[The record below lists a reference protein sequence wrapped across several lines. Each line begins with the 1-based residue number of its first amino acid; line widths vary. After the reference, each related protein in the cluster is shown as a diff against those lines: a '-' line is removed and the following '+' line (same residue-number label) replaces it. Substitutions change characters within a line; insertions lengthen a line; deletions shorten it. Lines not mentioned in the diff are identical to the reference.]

1 MRPTECVKYDRRG
14 LEIDHYFGCAESEMF
29 IKTEAPLLLI
39 EKGGLEVKSG
49 SEKVT
54 IENIAGV
61 YDRKKDDGTT
71 TAISGAILGFH
82 ARSNP
87 GEVYDFK
94 ICLSSKTK
102 IEKKQ
107 GNSDSLIVKLKP
119 GKLNKEQIAF
129 KDKDKTIWLSVFEVK
144 TELEISVPADAYEVH
159 SGSHPGL
166 QILHIHHG
174 LIKGITQMSIP
185 ATNEKNSLQV
195 IEMGDPTA
203 GK

>member
-14 LEIDHYFGCAESEMF
+14 LEIDSYFGCAESEMF
-29 IKTEAPLLLI
+29 VKTETPLLLI
-39 EKGGLEVKSG
+39 EKGGLEIKSG
-49 SEKVT
+49 SSKVT

-61 YDRKKDDGTT
+61 YDRKKDDGSTI
-71 TAISGAILGFH
+71 AISGAILGLH

-87 GEVYDFK
+87 GEVYDFT

-107 GNSDSLIVKLKP
+107 GSADTLIVTLKP

-129 KDKDKTIWLSVFEVK
+129 EGKNGTTWASVFDVK
-144 TELEISVPADAYEVH
+144 TNLEISVSADDYSVEG
-159 SGSHPGL
+159 GSHPGL
-166 QILHIHHG
+166 QRLHIRHG
-174 LIKGITQMSIP
+174 LIKGITQLSIP
-185 ATNEKNSLQV
+185 ATNEEKSTQV